1 MKEFDDTIIRSTA
14 KAFED
19 DRDLVYCIFT
29 KSHHVEKI
37 VNFLNTTDIK
47 YFITSD
53 KQEIKNFAFPFDI
66 GISYCCPY
74 ILQLDERPFYNYH
87 PAPLPKYKG
96 VTIYADAI
104 KNGERIW
111 GVTVHRMT
119 SAVDEGEIIE
129 AIKFPIYAPLS
140 TNELG
145 TAAHYYLFRLFRA
158 TIQGLNI

>member
-1 MKEFDDTIIRSTA
+1 MIDFMTESTA

-19 DRDLVYCIFT
+19 DRESVLGIFT
-29 KSHHVEKI
+29 KPHHVEKI
-37 VNFLNTTDIK
+37 VNYLNTTDIK

-53 KQEIKNFAFPFDI
+53 KQEIKSFALPFDV

-74 ILQLDERPFYNYH
+74 ILELDERPFYNYH

-96 VTIYADAI
+96 ASIYADAI
-104 KNGERIW
+104 KNKERMW

-119 SAVDEGEIIE
+119 DKVDEGEIIQT
-129 AIKFPIYAPLS
+129 IKFPIDVPLS

-145 TAAHYYLFRLFRA
+145 TAAHYYLFKLFRE
-158 TIQGLNI
+158 TIGRL